1 MFVGFI
7 PRSLVLGS
15 LKLDFKISKLAY
27 SRFSHDVTAAM
38 LAYKTMAK
46 KVNWEFDFIIIQNV
60 SDILPL
66 FCTQHGCL
74 ITLGKTKNRPLNTLA
89 L

>member
-15 LKLDFKISKLAY
+15 LKLD

-38 LAYKTMAK
+38 LAYRTVAK